1 MVLFEGFFF
10 NPWQPLISL
19 HTLLTFLDFCDL
31 DVWFRGDIVGRNK
44 MLVILKNERANE
56 MKTQY
61 VWKCETNFEEIERV
75 HVDLNYFI

>member
-1 MVLFEGFFF
+1 M
-10 NPWQPLISL
+10 
-19 HTLLTFLDFCDL
+19 CDSGGIL
-31 DVWFRGDIVGRNK
+31 WGE
-44 MLVILKNERANE
+44 ILKNERGNE